1 MSENQSDHANTEH
14 GQDHEEHHGGYKTY
28 ASVFVGLIV
37 LTIISFWIGNSDI
50 KNQSPAAAWAG
61 MMAVSCAKAM
71 LVILFF
77 MHLKWEANWKY
88 VLTIPA
94 TIMAIFLV
102 CALIP
107 DIGMRTL
114 RYSEERMVHAAQ
126 PVKHDAHHDD
136 THGEDA
142 HHGDSHEDQHHD
154 GETH

>member
-1 MSENQSDHANTEH
+1 MSENQSDHANAEH
-14 GQDHEEHHGGYKTY
+14 EHEHEEHHGGYKTY
-28 ASVFVGLIV
+28 IAVFVGLIV
-37 LTIISFWIGNSDI
+37 LTILSFWIGNSDI

-94 TIMAIFLV
+94 MIMSIFLV
-102 CALIP
+102 CMLIP
-107 DIGMRTL
+107 DVGMRTL
-114 RYSEERMVHAAQ
+114 RYSEERMVHAAH
-126 PVKHDAHHDD
+126 PVTHDD
-136 THGEDA
+136 
-142 HHGDSHEDQHHD
+142 HGDDHGDDQQDEHHD

>member
-77 MHLKWEANWKY
+77 FGII
-88 VLTIPA
+88 VLL
-94 TIMAIFLV
+94 LV
-102 CALIP
+102 QQILVQ
-107 DIGMRTL
+107 L
-114 RYSEERMVHAAQ
+114 
-126 PVKHDAHHDD
+126 VK
-136 THGEDA
+136 
-142 HHGDSHEDQHHD
+142 SQ
-154 GETH
+154 